1 MKGSNR
7 WLLHV
12 AIANC
17 LKASHWGHRSIR
29 RLDEGANFRV
39 RLTWYFTRNNRRR
52 SWNTSTSNF
61 SMKPFRIWKTST
73 IGFNAFYKSAVAK
86 DWKQLLNFFLDKFN
100 DGQVIVKWT
109 GQVETFVARRHCPSI
124 SKQRPWKIGEF
135 AAILDR
141 RRKRSLTIYTTENSL
156 NYQVQLL
163 WEVAIWFFCAAC
175 LYNRSVFSGVMYFK
189 FSFMGH
195 SL

>member
-7 WLLHV
+7 LLLHV

-52 SWNTSTSNF
+52 SWNTSKSNF

-73 IGFNAFYKSAVAK
+73 IGFNAFYKSTVAK
-86 DWKQLLNFFLDKFN
+86 DWSSCPTSSSTSLTMAKSSLSGRDKLKHLLHAVIVRAFQNKDREKLESLVRFLTEEEKEVWQFIQLRIAWTTKFN
-100 DGQVIVKWT
+100 CC
-109 GQVETFVARRHCPSI
+109 E
-124 SKQRPWKIGEF
+124 
-135 AAILDR
+135 
-141 RRKRSLTIYTTENSL
+141 RSLFDSFVLLAYTIGL
-156 NYQVQLL
+156 C
-163 WEVAIWFFCAAC
+163 FP
-175 LYNRSVFSGVMYFK
+175 G
-189 FSFMGH
+189 
-195 SL
+195 